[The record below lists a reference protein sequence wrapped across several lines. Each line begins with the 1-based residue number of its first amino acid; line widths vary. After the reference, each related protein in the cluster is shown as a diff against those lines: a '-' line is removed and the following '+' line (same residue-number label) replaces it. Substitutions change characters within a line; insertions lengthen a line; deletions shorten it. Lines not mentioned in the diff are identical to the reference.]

1 MTFIL
6 PRKAYKS
13 HKKQVNEAKVTSLV
27 LINIAESCI
36 VNYFKQDAE
45 V

>member
-13 HKKQVNEAKVTSLV
+13 HKKQVNEAKVTSLI
-27 LINIAESCI
+27 LTNITEPCK
-36 VNYFKQDAE
+36 VNYFKQHA
-45 V
+45 